1 MTTVTAPISVA
12 VRSRPRKL
20 RLSIAF
26 PLALPTAIIAMA
38 LTKLSWPSRNKPDSR
53 IYFTIAPMDL
63 DVKVVKDG
71 ELSAINNIDISNLV
85 EGQTTIQQIVKEG
98 SYVKK
103 GEILVTL
110 DSAQIKQ

>member
-12 VRSRPRKL
+12 ARPRKL
-20 RLSIAF
+20 KLYIAL
-26 PLALPTAIIAMA
+26 PLALGIAIIAMA
-38 LTKLSWPSRNKPDSR
+38 LTRLPWPTRSKPDSN
-53 IYFTIAPMDL
+53 IYFTVTPMDL

-71 ELSAINNIDISNLV
+71 ELAAINNIDITNMV

-103 GEILVTL
+103 V
-110 DSAQIKQ
+110 